1 MIRFSEIFYS
11 IQGEGRWIGTPSV
24 FIRLFGCNFECRGFG
39 QGRDQSKWVPREWM
53 PHRIDPKIREYKSF
67 HELPVPEIGCDSSA
81 TWAKEYMHL
90 TTYEKPSLVAKRLIE
105 ITPNKK
111 WENIHLVITGG
122 EPLMWQKQLPELLS
136 DEKLKDLKHITFE
149 TNGTQKLRPQFIEFL
164 ENAHFYTTFAC
175 SAKLSISGEPWK
187 KAIRPEVVNMYSK
200 VKNSELFF
208 KFVVQ
213 DEQCLHDVNK
223 ALAEYNLPNDTPVF
237 LMPVGG
243 TQETLNLTER
253 QVADVSLA
261 NGFKF
266 SPRLHV
272 GLFGNAWGT

>member
-1 MIRFSEIFYS
+1 
-11 IQGEGRWIGTPSV
+11 
-24 FIRLFGCNFECRGFG
+24 
-39 QGRDQSKWVPREWM
+39 M

-90 TTYEKPSLVAKRLIE
+90 TTYEESSLVAKRLTE

-164 ENAHFYTTFAC
+164 ESAHFYTTFAC

-187 KAIRPEVVNMYSK
+187 KAIRPDVVNMYSK

-223 ALAEYNLPNDTPVF
+223 ALAEYNLPDDTPVF